1 MDAGGVPVIA
11 ELRSRMATIAGN
23 GDGAESGAVPDSK
36 EPQSPEGPKTP
47 ARASP
52 PVSAAA
58 LMVADELLR
67 ARGVSPGAGAHTEG
81 TDAGPS
87 SVRLVVGGQCV
98 EVSARG
104 VVLGRQPGSAGV
116 VVSDARVSR
125 RHALVRRTDAGIAVS
140 DLGSMNGTVIVRSDG
155 RTVAVAGESRA
166 GRGDHIMTANGLLLA
181 EVAGEE
187 SPGGQ

>member
-36 EPQSPEGPKTP
+36 EPPSPDGPRDP

-58 LMVADELLR
+58 LMVADELLG

-87 SVRLVVGGQCV
+87 SVRRLSE
-98 EVSARG
+98 EVLRDSRPGRG
-104 VVLGRQPGSAGV
+104 VLVLAG
-116 VVSDARVSR
+116 
-125 RHALVRRTDAGIAVS
+125 
-140 DLGSMNGTVIVRSDG
+140 
-155 RTVAVAGESRA
+155 
-166 GRGDHIMTANGLLLA
+166 
-181 EVAGEE
+181 EVAGAQV
-187 SPGGQ
+187 PLAV